1 MFLANHYNN
10 HLSTYW
16 LDLLDCSKMSL
27 PITVSR
33 YSMASGNVSW
43 IAEEGS
49 ERKAT
54 VVVSDLAKCQGTLV
68 RSGFHLQFP
77 R

>member
-1 MFLANHYNN
+1 
-10 HLSTYW
+10 
-16 LDLLDCSKMSL
+16 
-27 PITVSR
+27 
-33 YSMASGNVSW
+33 MASGNVSW